1 MFALPPIACPR
12 AKRASASRP
21 QTSLGVTDTTSGG
34 ARGLRYNEI
43 IRNIGPWNPWK
54 RETISTSGLWYQ
66 SPIHFWLVVSTPLK
80 NISQLGLLFP
90 IYGKIKFMFQTTNQ
104 IWLVPPRKYVGHV
117 CIFHLFIYQYDL
129 PNLCDHTFSQSLLE
143 DPALPLAKLTSSR
156 GVTVPSP
163 KTGSKKGK
171 RETPGSWVSPSYKS
185 LFKFPNKTT
194 N

>member
-1 MFALPPIACPR
+1 
-12 AKRASASRP
+12 
-21 QTSLGVTDTTSGG
+21 
-34 ARGLRYNEI
+34 
-43 IRNIGPWNPWK
+43 
-54 RETISTSGLWYQ
+54 
-66 SPIHFWLVVSTPLK
+66 VVSTPLK

-104 IWLVPPRKYVGHV
+104 IWLVPPRKHVGHV

-129 PNLCDHTFSQSLLE
+129 PNLCDHTFSQSLLG

-194 N
+194 NLTLVLIVPKFCGDPNDGAESSANLCITISYKVEIPPIKTVGLYTCTP